1 MKKYI
6 DAQLQVVRISNND
19 VIVTSIVGMSN
30 QSFSD
35 ETKFDAPGRFRD
47 FEDYSN

>member
-19 VIVTSIVGMSN
+19 VIVTSIQATISGTT
-30 QSFSD
+30 D
-35 ETKFDAPGRFRD
+35 TYLAPGIRD
-47 FEDYSN
+47 FEDYSH